1 MVLPSPRCTCE
12 GCDCGIGKKLNEI
25 REKERT
31 YEFLLILDDEFS
43 VIRTQILAM
52 KPFPPIGSV
61 YDLLAEDEQQRAL
74 SGGVKRT
81 GTESSTF

>member
-12 GCDCGIGKKLNEI
+12 GCDCGIGKKLNKL

-31 YEFLLILDDEFS
+31 YEFLMGLDDEFS

-52 KPFPPIGSV
+52 KPTPPIGNV
-61 YDLLAEDEQQRAL
+61 YHLLAENEQQRAL
-74 SGGVKRT
+74 SRRVKRT
-81 GTESSTF
+81 CTESSAF